1 LLNNFNN
8 KFSQQAIDSA
18 CLARTDLWMIKNFFE
33 SAVLEDILNRLESET
48 DWQEQPYQEHL
59 PRQVLPRNPGGLI
72 NSVWHILN
80 DLDFSEL
87 GLKFT
92 NVTIWKDSAGFTISE
107 HIDNDSIKGAM
118 QIYLNDLP
126 QNLGTWFGE
135 VEVPFIKNAGYIMK
149 NTNKPRHGMKATVPD
164 AAIRYSLYARFAL
177 IDSQ

>member
-18 CLARTDLWMIKNFFE
+18 CLARTDLWMVKNFFE
-33 SAVLEDILNRLESET
+33 PAVLDDILNRLDSET
-48 DWQEQPYQEHL
+48 DWQQEQQQEHL
-59 PRQVLPRNPGGLI
+59 PRNLLLRSPGSLLDDI
-72 NSVWHILN
+72 RSYLN
-80 DLDFSEL
+80 TLDFSEF
-87 GLKFT
+87 GLKFS
-92 NVTIWKDSAGFTISE
+92 NVSIWKDFPGFMIPE
-107 HIDNDSIKGAM
+107 HVDNDSIKGAM

-126 QNLGTWFGE
+126 QNLGTWFEE

-164 AAIRYSLYARFAL
+164 ATIRYSLYARFAL